1 MCLFK
6 RKPKITIETKFKE
19 GDPVRFR
26 RKDELYFGWVYV
38 IHVHEGKMTTY
49 DVQIGGQCPMII
61 EGIEE
66 DKLTLRE
73 EKK

>member
-6 RKPKITIETKFKE
+6 QKKKIIVETKFKE

-26 RKDELYFGWVYV
+26 YKGELYFGWIYV
-38 IHVHEGKMTTY
+38 IHASFRQPTIY

-61 EGIEE
+61 NGIKEE
-66 DKLTLRE
+66 ELTLRE
-73 EKK
+73 DKK